1 MCKCFFKI
9 IVTELQGPSGED
21 GTVGERGEPGEQ
33 VTNYFFAYLTRHPQ
47 VNTVLN
53 PRQTIA
59 TFKRNISQHCWANML
74 PCVWPP
80 CCEVL
85 RVVATCWVLLA
96 QI

>member
-59 TFKRNISQHCWANML
+59 TFKRNISQHCWAQDVACVSTPCGGML
-74 PCVWPP
+74 G
-80 CCEVL
+80 
-85 RVVATCWVLLA
+85 
-96 QI
+96 IGSSFKNS